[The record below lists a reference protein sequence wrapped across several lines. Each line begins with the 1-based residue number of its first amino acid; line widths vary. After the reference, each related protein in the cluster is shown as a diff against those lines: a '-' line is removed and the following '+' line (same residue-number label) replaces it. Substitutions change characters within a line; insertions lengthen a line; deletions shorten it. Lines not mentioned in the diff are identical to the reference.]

1 MVYLV
6 AVGAVHDRLG
16 VRKHGGAG
24 RNVSIVKDTKEI
36 RAKLTSESSQGT

>member
-24 RNVSIVKDTKEI
+24 RNVGIGIQTEKKRKAYI
-36 RAKLTSESSQGT
+36 